1 MFDRSRNTN
10 RMLEKVERLLLR
22 FHFLFSRAFFFRCT
36 WNFNLLSALQISTLS
51 YVSILASFQRCYYES
66 LTHLISNSK
75 VFRDEIPRQS
85 RLLKLE
91 SRSRAEKAPTFPVF
105 LSDLLVM
112 DAHRLRHRFVAASV
126 LHGSIIH
133 TGSWWRWPLYR
144 VSRV

>member
-1 MFDRSRNTN
+1 
-10 RMLEKVERLLLR
+10 MLEKVERLLLR
-22 FHFLFSRAFFFRCT
+22 FRFLFSRAFFFRYT

-51 YVSILASFQRCYYES
+51 YVSILASFQRCCYES
-66 LTHLISNSK
+66 LNAPHLEFQSVS
-75 VFRDEIPRQS
+75 RQS

-91 SRSRAEKAPTFPVF
+91 SRSRATEKAPTFPVF